1 LLVSAG
7 LIPDTNNQSTSTMI
21 TTTNENSNPLPPAV
35 AAALIQQQQQQHSQ
49 QQQISHA
56 TGNPTNITTQ
66 QASTVTE
73 SIQQQIVASHVNFLA
88 KNILGFLS

>member
-1 LLVSAG
+1 
-7 LIPDTNNQSTSTMI
+7 MI

-35 AAALIQQQQQQHSQ
+35 AAALIQQHSQ